1 MDKVTEKLMD
11 AVETELD
18 MLKEATDASERSKR
32 IDNINVLY
40 KLLLEHEKENDLVL
54 EKEYQRGIESEK
66 AELEAQLRLKE
77 VKANTVHDCVEAV
90 GGLVRMLASGAFLG
104 QILCFEEHGTIG
116 SKAFQLWSRTT
127 RF

>member
-11 AVETELD
+11 AVDTELE
-18 MLKEATDASERSKR
+18 MLKEVVDVSERGKH

-40 KLLLEHEKENDLVL
+40 KLLLDHQKQDDLVL

-66 AELEAQLRLKE
+66 TEIEAQLRLKE
-77 VKANTVHDCVEAV
+77 VKANTLSDCIEAV
-90 GGLVRMLASGAFLG
+90 GGLVKLLASGAALS

-116 SKAFQLWSRTT
+116 SKAFQFWSKMT